1 MKTIFM
7 ILTLGLGLG
16 AAHAQKVKEAKVPG
30 PVKEAFSKQYPSTKV
45 EKWEKDGANY
55 EAEFDVNNVETS
67 AVYDSNGNFI
77 ESAVELKTAEL
88 PKGVTDYITN
98 NLHGKKIR
106 EAAKITDATGR
117 ISYKA
122 EVDREDY
129 IFDYDCS
136 FVRKDDGKD

>member
-1 MKTIFM
+1 MKTVFM
-7 ILTLGLGLG
+7 ILSLGFGLS
-16 AAHAQKVKEAKVPG
+16 AAHAQKVKEAKVPA
-30 PVKEAFSKQYPSTKV
+30 PVKEAFSKQYPGTKA
-45 EKWEKDGANY
+45 EKWEKDSANY
-55 EAEFDVNNVETS
+55 EAEFEVNNVETS

-77 ESAVELKTAEL
+77 ESVIELEESEL
-88 PKGVTDYITN
+88 PKAVTDYIAT

-136 FVRKDDGKD
+136 FVRKEKEKD